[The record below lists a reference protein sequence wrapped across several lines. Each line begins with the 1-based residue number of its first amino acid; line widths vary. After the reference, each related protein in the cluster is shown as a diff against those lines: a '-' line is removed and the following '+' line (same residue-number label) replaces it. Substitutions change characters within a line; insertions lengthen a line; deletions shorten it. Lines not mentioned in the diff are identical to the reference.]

1 MKPWHYWTVFAF
13 ILLQTPQV
21 CAIAVTSDPYSLPP
35 TKAYL
40 ENCQKKALRLHEGS
54 IEKQNLLHRD
64 NRFFVQYEIYVK
76 DGTRWF
82 VSCDLETG
90 NLVDE

>member
-1 MKPWHYWTVFAF
+1 MKFQHHWLIF
-13 ILLQTPQV
+13 IVLFYTSQANAT
-21 CAIAVTSDPYSLPP
+21 AYTSDPYTLPP
-35 TKAYL
+35 NKAYL
-40 ENCQKKALRLHEGS
+40 DNCQKKALRLHQGN

-64 NRFFVQYEIYVK
+64 NRFLVQYEISEN
-76 DGTRWF
+76 DGKRWF

>member
-1 MKPWHYWTVFAF
+1 MKSQYSFLILAVLLSIPKAWATSF
-13 ILLQTPQV
+13 I
-21 CAIAVTSDPYSLPP
+21 SDPYDLPP

-40 ENCQKKALRLHEGS
+40 DDCQKKALRLHQGN
-54 IEKQNLLHRD
+54 IEKENLLHRD
-64 NRFFVQYEIYVK
+64 NRFFVQYEIYAN